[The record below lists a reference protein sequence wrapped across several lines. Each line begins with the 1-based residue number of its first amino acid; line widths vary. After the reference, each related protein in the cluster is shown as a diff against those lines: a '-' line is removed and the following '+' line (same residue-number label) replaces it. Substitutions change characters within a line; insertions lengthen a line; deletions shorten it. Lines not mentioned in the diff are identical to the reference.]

1 MDQVH
6 NVPDKL
12 NVQWVPEV
20 KAILDTWTSYFI
32 TLPAF
37 REAVLEKGLD
47 YAKAKGVRAWIVDS
61 SKAKG
66 AFSQEIQDFIGSDV
80 FPAFAKAGV
89 KFFITVTSASALT
102 NMTISNYTAKLGP
115 NGLQLVEATS
125 AAAAI
130 EWLKKNG

>member
-20 KAILDTWTSYFI
+20 KAVLDTWTSYFI
-32 TLPAF
+32 TLPSF
-37 REAVLEKGLD
+37 REAVLEKALSF
-47 YAKAKGVRAWIVDS
+47 AKDQGVRAWIVDS

-89 KFFITVTSASALT
+89 KYFVTITSTSALT
-102 NMTISNYTAKLGP
+102 NMTIGSYAAKLGP
-115 NGLQLVEATS
+115 NGLKLVEATS

-130 EWLKKNG
+130 EWLKQNA